1 MILPHTKNYVK
12 HAKQNKL
19 TMAAVAA
26 GRTDGWTDGS
36 QELDAMVVLL
46 FPNSNLPYL
55 LVELDNLGKADIVV
69 VVIHSFVNKRS
80 INQQQKYQRVD
91 ISRN

>member
-1 MILPHTKNYVK
+1 
-12 HAKQNKL
+12 
-19 TMAAVAA
+19 MAAVAA